1 MAENSFGISI
11 TVATKENRLFILGLL
26 RVSEYSDIR
35 GSEYKIEYEYSS
47 LPKSLDR
54 DLFFFFF
61 FTFFVTE
68 TSFSQN
74 GPLKFFTMTTV
85 LIDNISNSNTF
96 VSCWLVTSFIGNQN
110 PQSIPKSADNK
121 FQSIFFKHTHTH
133 TTTTTSVH
141 VLITEPKMSSNVNYQ
156 INFKGFVFL

>member
-1 MAENSFGISI
+1 MPVLSIVESLEHRVYHRFDQSI
-11 TVATKENRLFILGLL
+11 TFLYNYFDLVGLL

-61 FTFFVTE
+61 FFYFFVTE

-85 LIDNISNSNTF
+85 LIDNISTSNTF
-96 VSCWLVTSFIGNQN
+96 VSCWLVTSFIGN
-110 PQSIPKSADNK
+110 
-121 FQSIFFKHTHTH
+121 
-133 TTTTTSVH
+133 
-141 VLITEPKMSSNVNYQ
+141 
-156 INFKGFVFL
+156 